1 MKTVAVMLLAGAS
14 VFAAP
19 TFNHDN
25 DFSGLNPRQAQR
37 IRAAITMFDKN
48 HNGKLERDERE
59 AFMKALGEMIR

>member
-19 TFNHDN
+19 TFKHDN
-25 DFSGLNPRQAQR
+25 HA
-37 IRAAITMFDKN
+37 MFDKY
-48 HNGKLERDERE
+48 HNGKLEPDERE